1 VIDLTKP
8 DVRQAYLLGIEAGKM
23 NYAQELDRVAVVT
36 ETRILRE
43 LDRFRLE
50 LNARRSTVRA
60 RVVAQC
66 IALIKGEEFV
76 ND

>member
-1 VIDLTKP
+1 
-8 DVRQAYLLGIEAGKM
+8 M

-36 ETRILRE
+36 ETRIVRQLDMFRRE
-43 LDRFRLE
+43 C
-50 LNARRSTVRA
+50 NAKRSTARG

-76 ND
+76 DD

>member
-23 NYAQELDRVAVVT
+23 NLAMELDRVAVVT
-36 ETRILRE
+36 ETRIVRE
-43 LDRFRLE
+43 LDRFRLK
-50 LNARRSTVRA
+50 LNAQRSLMRG

-66 IALIKGEEFV
+66 IALIKGEELL
-76 ND
+76 DD

>member
-1 VIDLTKP
+1 MIDLTKP